1 MRIVGWKMGVLLET
15 NINGMILFLIRY
27 IYVLLDSIIYIVVYV
42 YKINKNHFR

>member
-15 NINGMILFLIRY
+15 TINGMILFLIRY